1 MSFLIPRILSFWLI
15 LAPASLLVRLSFA
28 APPTPNHGGI
38 ILQKSG
44 STYELVHAPESRSVQ
59 VYAET
64 EMGKKGNQ
72 LVIYIR
78 TREDRRIPIRLNL
91 RSTTPE
97 SVIYSGIIPS
107 RIQVTGGMQFEIGKI
122 KSR

>member
-28 APPTPNHGGI
+28 ATPIPNHGGV
-38 ILQKSG
+38 ILQKNG
-44 STYELVHAPESRSVQ
+44 STYELVHAPESRSVK

-72 LVIYIR
+72 LVIYVR
-78 TREDRRIPIRLNL
+78 TSQDHLLPIRLNL
-91 RSTTPE
+91 SSTTPE
-97 SVIYSGIIPS
+97 SAIYSGIIPS

-122 KSR
+122 KSH